1 MPAVGADGKKIMK
14 LIPVVMVNGKFM
26 QTPVSKPQTD
36 PALQKPVNLTRS
48 LALAQ
53 AAKKAVLDPSV
64 TQQVINKVSLMNAS
78 SNHVGVNL
86 SKSPNKHP
94 QQQNYFVL
102 EPSSTATAPA
112 PAANEN
118 PRFSSQLPVTVK
130 SPALPRGQY
139 LQIPPNAQV
148 RTVPGAELPP
158 GIKKQ
163 IFTSLPSSS
172 SGSGLP
178 NVVYVS
184 PITTVSQ
191 STAPSSDSALKLPP
205 DSSYKYLSGALS
217 HGPAKH
223 LKLIPKAP
231 QRPNSPLKWVVEEE
245 DSSVPSALPPDSPIV
260 TSEIL
265 SALAE
270 REKASKR
277 CSIVPKPPPQ
287 PSQGKSAAGHDD
299 ALVVCNG
306 KVFFV
311 AKKDSCAAA
320 RKTNPFNTTVLP
332 SSRQSHGSGAR
343 VKRRNPGITVP
354 DKSDEVIDLCD
365 DDDAQEDS
373 SPRVP
378 SVKMP
383 AAVHQDE
390 DNVIF
395 VSYIPPKPE
404 SGSARDVLHK
414 DTAPD
419 AQRAEQRS
427 ADSLSSL
434 PEPKSPAGTRGGED
448 SGDLLALR
456 GRTPDQ
462 NGAVLRGSAEDVD
475 ADAQTERR
483 TVPNTS
489 EGGSG
494 KCSQQEEDTHG
505 TEVREAFPP

>member
-26 QTPVSKPQTD
+26 RTPVSKPQTD
-36 PALQKPVNLTRS
+36 PAPQKPVNRS

-53 AAKKAVLDPSV
+53 AAKKVVLDLSV

-86 SKSPNKHP
+86 SNSPNKHP

-102 EPSSTATAPA
+102 EPSSTATA

-191 STAPSSDSALKLPP
+191 STGPSSDSALKLPP
-205 DSSYKYLSGALS
+205 EPSYKYLSGPLS
-217 HGPAKH
+217 QGPAKH

-245 DSSVPSALPPDSPIV
+245 DSSVPSALPPESPTV

-277 CSIVPKPPPQ
+277 CSIVPKPPSQ
-287 PSQGKSAAGHDD
+287 LSQGKSAAGHDD

-311 AKKDSCAAA
+311 AKKDSSAAA

-332 SSRQSHGSGAR
+332 SSRRSDGSGAR
-343 VKRRNPGITVP
+343 EKRRKLGIIIPGE
-354 DKSDEVIDLCD
+354 SDEVIDLCD
-365 DDDAQEDS
+365 DDDTLEDS
-373 SPRVP
+373 SRQVP

-383 AAVHQDE
+383 AAAHQDE

-395 VSYIPPKPE
+395 VSYIPPTPE
-404 SGSARDVLHK
+404 SGSVRDVLHK
-414 DTAPD
+414 ETAPD
-419 AQRAEQRS
+419 AQRAERQS
-427 ADSLSSL
+427 TDSLSGL

-448 SGDLLALR
+448 SGELLALR
-456 GRTPDQ
+456 GGTPDQ
-462 NGAVLRGSAEDVD
+462 NSAVLRGSAEDADTD
-475 ADAQTERR
+475 AETERR
-483 TVPNTS
+483 AAPNTS
-489 EGGSG
+489 DSSSG
-494 KCSQQEEDTHG
+494 KRSQQEEDTCR

>member
-26 QTPVSKPQTD
+26 QTPVSKLQTD
-36 PALQKPVNLTRS
+36 PVPQKPVNLNRS
-48 LALAQ
+48 RALAQ
-53 AAKKAVLDPSV
+53 VAKKAVLDPSV
-64 TQQVINKVSLMNAS
+64 TQQVIHKVSLMNAS
-78 SNHVGVNL
+78 SHHVGVNL
-86 SKSPNKHP
+86 SNSPNKHP

-102 EPSSTATAPA
+102 EPSSMATA
-112 PAANEN
+112 PAANEK

-148 RTVPGAELPP
+148 RTVPGSELPP

-205 DSSYKYLSGALS
+205 EPSYKYSSGPQS
-217 HGPAKH
+217 QGPAKH

-245 DSSVPSALPPDSPIV
+245 DSLVPSALPPDSPIV

-270 REKASKR
+270 REKASKH

-287 PSQGKSAAGHDD
+287 LGQGKRAAGHDD

-311 AKKDSCAAA
+311 AKKDSSAAA
-320 RKTNPFNTTVLP
+320 KKINPFNTTVPP
-332 SSRQSHGSGAR
+332 SSRHSHGLGAR
-343 VKRRNPGITVP
+343 EKRRNLAITIP

-365 DDDAQEDS
+365 DDAQEDS
-373 SPRVP
+373 SQQVP

-383 AAVHQDE
+383 AAAHQDE

-395 VSYIPPKPE
+395 VSYIPPKLE
-404 SGSARDVLHK
+404 SGSARDVPRK
-414 DTAPD
+414 ETAPD

-427 ADSLSSL
+427 TNSLSSL
-434 PEPKSPAGTRGGED
+434 PGPKSPAGTRGGED
-448 SGDLLALR
+448 SGDLPALR

-462 NGAVLRGSAEDVD
+462 NDAVLHGSAEDVD
-475 ADAQTERR
+475 TDTETERR
-483 TVPNTS
+483 AAANTS
-489 EGGSG
+489 DCSSG
-494 KCSQQEEDTHG
+494 KCSQQEEDTHE
-505 TEVREAFPP
+505 TEVREAFSP

>member
-36 PALQKPVNLTRS
+36 PAPQKPVNVNRS
-48 LALAQ
+48 LGQ
-53 AAKKAVLDPSV
+53 VAKKAVLDPSV
-64 TQQVINKVSLMNAS
+64 TQQVIHKVSLMNAS
-78 SNHVGVNL
+78 SHHTGVNL
-86 SKSPNKHP
+86 SNSPNKHP

-112 PAANEN
+112 ANEK

-148 RTVPGAELPP
+148 RTVPGSELPP

-205 DSSYKYLSGALS
+205 EPSYKYSSGPQLQ
-217 HGPAKH
+217 GPAKH

-245 DSSVPSALPPDSPIV
+245 DSSVPSALPPDSPAV

-270 REKASKR
+270 REKASKH

-287 PSQGKSAAGHDD
+287 LGQGKSAAGHDD

-311 AKKDSCAAA
+311 AKKDSSAAA
-320 RKTNPFNTTVLP
+320 RKTNPLNTTVPL
-332 SSRQSHGSGAR
+332 SSRHSRGLGACE
-343 VKRRNPGITVP
+343 KRRGLGIAIPG
-354 DKSDEVIDLCD
+354 KSDEVIDLCD

-373 SPRVP
+373 SQKVP

-383 AAVHQDE
+383 AAAHQDE

-395 VSYIPPKPE
+395 VSYIPPKPD
-404 SGSARDVLHK
+404 SGSARDVLRK
-414 DTAPD
+414 ETAPD

-434 PEPKSPAGTRGGED
+434 PGPKSPAGTRGGEH
-448 SGDLLALR
+448 SGELPALG

-475 ADAQTERR
+475 AEAETERR
-483 TVPNTS
+483 AAPNTS
-489 EGGSG
+489 DGSSG
-494 KCSQQEEDTHG
+494 KCSQQEKDTHG
-505 TEVREAFPP
+505 TEVREALSP